1 MGKGDEG
8 MGGGRQEKN
17 ERAGKM
23 ALVTGASGGLGE
35 EFARSFAADGY
46 DVMLV
51 ARSEDKLERIARE
64 IEDQHGVCAAY
75 VPCDLSQPGAAISV
89 VAAVEERGAEVE
101 VLVNNAGFGYD
112 APFAKSDGERQRAL
126 VQVNDVALTELCH
139 AFIPGMVERK
149 RGYVL
154 NVASIA
160 GFMPG
165 PGMATYYASKAYV
178 QSLTQALRLEL
189 LRSGV
194 HVTALCPGPVST
206 DFWNAA
212 DAGRTA
218 LAHLTLP
225 AKYVVRVTRF
235 ALRCNKALCVP
246 GILPKLVVFSS
257 RLLPRRLL
265 AGAAALLQHQPR
277 L

>member
-1 MGKGDEG
+1 MGKV
-8 MGGGRQEKN
+8 
-17 ERAGKM
+17 

-46 DVMLV
+46 DVLLV
-51 ARSEDKLERIARE
+51 ARSVDKLERIARE
-64 IEDQHGVCAAY
+64 VEDRCGVHAMC
-75 VPCDLSQPGAAISV
+75 VPCDLSQPGATSAV
-89 VAAVEERGAEVE
+89 VAAVAEQGGDVE

-112 APFAKSDGERQRAL
+112 APFAQSDGERQRAL

-139 AFIPGMVERK
+139 AFVPDMVERG

-178 QSLTQALRLEL
+178 QSFTQALRLEL

-206 DFWNAA
+206 NFWNAA
-212 DAGRTA
+212 DAGHTA
-218 LAHLTLP
+218 LAHLTVSSR
-225 AKYVVRVTRF
+225 YVVRAARR
-235 ALRCNKALCVP
+235 ALRFNKALCVP
-246 GILPKLVVFSS
+246 GVMSKLAVFSS
-257 RLLPRRLL
+257 RILPRRLL
-265 AGAAALLQHQPR
+265 AAAAALLQRPPR
-277 L
+277 R